1 MADSQK
7 MIASF
12 GRRRGRKLSPRKENY
27 KSEELPRLK
36 LVLPEGGISEQE
48 LQGHYQNIWLE
59 IGFGGG
65 EHAAEQARRNPDT
78 LIIASETFEEGVM
91 KLVTEIVEDKIENIR
106 LWPDDARFLLEKLPD
121 QCLSRVFIL
130 FPDPWPKM
138 RHHKRRILN
147 PQTLDML
154 YRVMK
159 PGAELRLAS
168 DHADYVSWMLLHLQA
183 DKRFEW
189 LAQVP
194 EDFEREPE
202 DWVKTRYQKKAEAR
216 GEVIVFLR
224 YIRKQVNFFW

>member
-1 MADSQK
+1 MNESTPK

-12 GRRRGRKLSPRKENY
+12 GRRRGRKLSPRKESY
-27 KSEELPRLK
+27 KTEELPKWRLA
-36 LVLPEGGISEQE
+36 LPEGAVSEKTLLGKYKE
-48 LQGHYQNIWLE
+48 IWLE

-78 LIIASETFEEGVM
+78 LIIGSETFEEGVM
-91 KLVTEIVEDKIENIR
+91 KLVTEITEDKIENIR
-106 LWPDDARFLLEKLPD
+106 LWPEDARLLLEKLPD

-130 FPDPWPKM
+130 FPDPWPKL
-138 RHHKRRILN
+138 RHHKRRIIN
-147 PQTLDML
+147 PQTLNLL

-159 PGAELRLAS
+159 KGAELRLAS

-183 DKRFEW
+183 DSRFEW
-189 LAQVP
+189 LAKAP

-202 DWVKTRYQKKAEAR
+202 DWVKTRYQVKAEAR

-224 YIRKQVNFFW
+224 YIRK